1 MPRRIV
7 GEGPEEATPRRSL
20 TGKTKEEIA
29 DDALVGEAKDGDAEQ
44 TASASDTDL
53 HFMAEALKLADH
65 AASLGEVPVGCVIV
79 FEDRIIG
86 RGYNLRESN
95 QDPIAHA
102 EMLAIREAAQAIGS
116 WRLEDCTLY
125 VTLEPCP
132 MCAGALVLSRI
143 ARCVYGCTDPKAG
156 FVGTLADVS
165 QFPGLNHHYPVTGG
179 VLEDA
184 CRTRLQDF
192 FRAVRAKKKARRD
205 GRVV

>member
-1 MPRRIV
+1 MA
-7 GEGPEEATPRRSL
+7 GSAEATPRCSL
-20 TGKTKEEIA
+20 TGNTKEEIA
-29 DDALVGEAKDGDAEQ
+29 GDPLADEATDGN
-44 TASASDTDL
+44 TAQPVSTSETDL
-53 HFMAEALKLADH
+53 RFMAEALKLADY
-65 AASLGEVPVGCVIV
+65 AATQGEVPVGCVIV

-102 EMLAIREAAQAIGS
+102 EILAISEAAKAMGS

-156 FVGTLADVS
+156 FVGTLADIS

-179 VLEDA
+179 VCEEA
-184 CRTRLQDF
+184 CRSRLQDF
-192 FRAVRAKKKARRD
+192 FRAVRANKKLRRD

>member
-1 MPRRIV
+1 
-7 GEGPEEATPRRSL
+7 
-20 TGKTKEEIA
+20 
-29 DDALVGEAKDGDAEQ
+29 
-44 TASASDTDL
+44 
-53 HFMAEALKLADH
+53 MAEALKLADY
-65 AASLGEVPVGCVIV
+65 AATQGEVPVGCVIV

-102 EMLAIREAAQAIGS
+102 EILAISEAAKAMGS

-156 FVGTLADVS
+156 FVGTLADIS

-179 VLEDA
+179 VCEEA
-184 CRTRLQDF
+184 CRSRLQDF
-192 FRAVRAKKKARRD
+192 FRAVRANKKLRRD

>member
-1 MPRRIV
+1 MA
-7 GEGPEEATPRRSL
+7 GSEEATPRCSL
-20 TGKTKEEIA
+20 TGKTKEEIT
-29 DDALVGEAKDGDAEQ
+29 DEPLVGEATDGNA
-44 TASASDTDL
+44 AHPVSASETDL
-53 HFMAEALKLADH
+53 RFMAEALKLADY
-65 AASLGEVPVGCVIV
+65 AATQGEVPVGCVIV

-86 RGYNLRESN
+86 RGYNLRESD

-102 EMLAIREAAQAIGS
+102 EMLAIREAAKAMGS

-156 FVGTLADVS
+156 FVGTLADIS

-179 VLEDA
+179 VCEDA
-184 CRTRLQDF
+184 CRSRLQDF
-192 FRAVRAKKKARRD
+192 FRAVRAKKRLRRD